1 MPQNTNLNV
10 SPYFDDF
17 QSSKN
22 FNKVL
27 FKPGTPVQA
36 RELTTLQSILQN
48 QIEKFGKHMFKEG
61 SVVIPGVFKYD
72 AYYTAVKVE
81 STFFGVPVEL
91 YYDKLVGLN
100 IKGKTSGITAKVVK
114 VLSESQSITG
124 NTTFYIKYEKGSDD
138 YQSEQFLDGESLTT
152 LADFTYGSTT
162 ISNGSDFAT
171 TISSNATSIGSAFTV
186 TRGVWFARGSF
197 VEVSPETII
206 LDQYSNEPS
215 YRVGFFIKE
224 EIVTA
229 VDDDSLYDN
238 AAGFSN
244 YTAPGA
250 DRFKISLQLS
260 KKEIDDFQDEN
271 FIELIRA
278 KAGAIT
284 RVSEKTV
291 YSEIAK
297 EFARRTFDESGNYY
311 VRKFDLES
319 KECLN
324 DRFSVFGTFFPE
336 GKTDDGNTPSK
347 DLLNIRVGP
356 GKAYVRG
363 YETEVY
369 GTTYLDVN
377 KPRTTQLVESA
388 AVPFEAGNKV
398 RLNNVL
404 NAAQIKLS
412 AATSDYVDLRSER
425 LATNKA
431 TASGSSIGRA
441 RVYDYKLQNA
451 GYVDASSV
459 WELYLIDIQT
469 DTQLTVNQ
477 AHTIALPAVI
487 EGSRSGARGYLRSA
501 VSSSTGIT
509 VSQVSGQFI
518 VDEPIIINGTEDGR
532 VITAVTTYDLSDV
545 KAVRSTAASRTF
557 AADVVLE
564 PKKEFTGRSFSITS
578 GGVVTSGTS
587 GWVKHFRVG
596 DIIAYKRG
604 GVTDITY
611 NKVSAVSP
619 TNNNMTVV
627 AAPATISGVCHKALP
642 SSTETVSD
650 LKIVSSRLRGSK
662 SGFLYAELPH
672 TNIESLDLTDSLL
685 QVRVENTS
693 QSTDG
698 SGQLDLPSLTGT
710 DYVYAP
716 FDEERYTVVYTDG
729 TIDTLTSDQV
739 VLTGGGKGA
748 TISGLTVSQSNN
760 VVVHSTQQKAKVKS
774 KQKTLRRSST
784 ISVYGSNRSYSGVS
798 TSIADGLTPST
809 IYGLRVQDREIS
821 LNVPDVVSVAA
832 VFESSGTGAPAIPAL
847 TLGSFNGPNGD
858 NSDIIL
864 GEIGVGHSSGASA
877 RVLARNG
884 TTKVDVIFKN
894 NQTFNDNEEVTF
906 GESGVKAVLSNVDPG
921 DNNIRNNFI
930 LDTGQRAEYYDFG
943 RLVRK
948 QYFPEPQGQ
957 LKIYL
962 DHYVINSEDSGDV
975 LTVNSYT
982 KDNYD
987 HVPSYENIRNT
998 DCIDLRPRVAEYSG
1012 SRSPFEF
1019 DSRDFSGAGGAPAVL
1034 VSDENLTFDY
1044 SHYLGRIDR
1053 LYLNTN
1059 STWTVHEGTPAVNPQ
1074 EPEPISGSFEIAKI
1088 EYKPYVYDAK
1098 KDVTITFRAN
1108 KRYTMKD
1115 IGHLEDRIEI
1125 LEETTSLSL
1134 LESKTQSLVITD
1146 PTTGLD
1152 RFKNGFVVDPFNTFD
1167 VADKSVPFLKYDIS
1181 DGKLVTRKYLDS
1193 IDLLVGS
1200 DSVVG
1205 TNGTPDLTVDPRYAE
1220 DLGSPN
1226 IKKTGDMVTLNY
1238 SEVTDF
1244 EQPFAS
1250 RVESVNPYAFRSWRG
1265 NLALNPSSD
1274 VFIERVFETVDDGTG
1289 YNNDIIVNTE
1299 SIPNMREQNIQFVGT
1314 KLKPGTNHYNWF
1326 AGVDMIENNIRTI
1339 PKLLEVTPVQG
1350 AFQTGETVRGMAVAT
1365 QNNSQGADLRFRL
1378 ASPNHKDGPYNNP
1391 TIVYTNNPY
1400 SPNVGLSSAYSET
1413 TTVLNIDTASL
1424 NQKSDANFFGY
1435 ATVNMRLVGETSGAE
1450 ADINNLRLITDNLGA
1465 VVGSYYIPADEFQN
1479 GTNTARLSSMRP
1491 QDQIPGLNFSRAAAE
1506 HFSEGEE
1513 ITEITLE
1520 RTEPIIPVPVVF
1532 NITEIT
1538 NNITNNITNITNVT
1552 NVTQNNIVQRNDD
1565 DGDPLAQSFFVE
1577 EESGIFLTAIEVY
1590 FSTKSETIP
1599 IDLSVVEIANGYPS
1613 RNVLKHG
1620 KVVLNPDQVQTS
1632 DDASIPTKFVFESP
1646 VFCPEG
1652 EYAFVLDSF
1661 TSDYQLW
1668 ISQMGEAEIS
1678 TANLSELGQVIIS
1691 QQPAIGSLFKGQTK
1705 STWTASQLEDMK
1717 YKAYKAEFVTDPG
1730 TLRMYNPQ
1738 LNEWG
1743 TRNKLP
1749 DNPIETFGK
1758 RVTVGLTSSVV
1769 GESGAVVHIGSKIL
1783 QNSNANASGIV
1794 AEKLAHLG
1802 TAANTL
1808 SITNAGLGYEDATY
1822 STVNFTSV
1830 TGKGSG
1836 AVGVVTVSSG
1846 AITGA
1851 TVKGVQTGKG
1861 YKVGDTITAA
1871 LGTKGLGKDLVLTVG
1886 VTTGTNALVLT
1897 GCSETNFDTTNLIQ
1911 YYNSTLGYGVTLANI
1926 TPNAVTVNADQYDG
1940 KHFKVT
1946 HSNHGHHAANNTVSL
1961 TNITGDSV
1969 PTKLTVGYGIS
1980 ATSTVSIASS
1990 TGFSWF
1996 EGAQVSAS
2004 NPGYA
2009 LVGDEVIKYTSVG
2022 TNSLTGTIT
2031 RGMDSTIAR
2040 SYNIDT
2046 PVQKYELSG
2055 VSLRKINT
2063 QHNLSNVGNVITD
2076 KITLDSYHVEITGS
2090 ASFTKDK
2097 HGGGDRGRGTAN
2109 IQYESIIPNITHKVP
2124 ERTAIEAKVR
2134 TTSATSIS
2142 GNETSFVDKGF
2153 EDVSL
2158 GGRTNFLY
2166 PKMVCSF
2173 DNEQSK
2179 LSELPGSKSFT
2190 MELQLSTVD
2199 PNVSPVVDV
2208 FRSSVITES
2217 SRINSPIDD
2226 FTNDRRA
2233 NTLDDPHET
2242 LYLTKVIK
2250 LENPATSLKVLFAA
2264 YRPSSADVRV
2274 LYRLFRADGDEID
2287 KVFSLFP
2294 GYDNLDASGDIIN
2307 EKSNSGRPD
2316 RKTVASLDD
2325 QFIEYEFTA
2334 EDLPQFTGFQVKV
2347 DIGSNNQ
2354 AESPELLDFRAV
2366 AVA

>member
-17 QSSKN
+17 ESSKN

-36 RELTTLQSILQN
+36 RELTTLQSILQG

-61 SVVIPGVFKYD
+61 SVVIPGVFQYD
-72 AYYTAVKVE
+72 SQYTAVKVE

-114 VLSESQSITG
+114 VLSSSTSIT
-124 NTTFYIKYEKGSDD
+124 NHTTLYVKYEKSSDD
-138 YQSEQFLDGESLTT
+138 YASEQFLDGENLTT
-152 LADFTYGSTT
+152 LSNFTYGTTT
-162 ISNGSDFAT
+162 ITDGSDFAT
-171 TISSNATSIGSAFTV
+171 AIKSNATALGSAFTV
-186 TRGVWFARGSF
+186 TKGVWFARGAF
-197 VEVSPETII
+197 VEVNQETLI
-206 LDQYSNEPS
+206 LDQYSNRPS

-224 EIVTA
+224 DIVTA
-229 VDDDSLYDN
+229 VDDDTLYDN

-250 DRFKISLQLS
+250 DRLKISFTLT
-260 KKEIDDFQDEN
+260 KKEIDDYQDES
-271 FIELIRA
+271 FIELLRA
-278 KAGAIT
+278 KEGEVT
-284 RVSEKTV
+284 RVADKTV

-311 VRKFDLES
+311 VRKFDLEA

-324 DRFSVFGTFFPE
+324 DRHSVFGTFYP
-336 GKTDDGNTPSK
+336 GSITDDGNEPSK
-347 DLLNIRVGP
+347 DLMNIRVGP
-356 GKAYVRG
+356 GKAYVKG

-369 GTTYLDVN
+369 GSTFLDVD
-377 KPRTTQLVESA
+377 KPRTTELVESSV
-388 AVPFEAGNKV
+388 VPFQAGNKI

-425 LATNKA
+425 LGGTKS

-459 WELYLIDIQT
+459 WELFLIDIQT

-501 VSSSTGIT
+501 VSNSTGIT
-509 VSQVSGQFI
+509 LNQVSGQFI
-518 VDEPIIINGTEDGR
+518 VDEQIIINGTEDGR
-532 VITAVTTYDLSDV
+532 VITAVTEYDLSDV

-564 PKKEFTGRSFSITS
+564 TKKEFSGRSFSITS
-578 GGVVTSGTS
+578 GGVVTSGRA
-587 GWVKHFRVG
+587 GWVKSFRIG
-596 DIIAYKRG
+596 DIVAYKRG
-604 GVTDITY
+604 GVTDVTY
-611 NKVSAVSP
+611 NKVSAVSAA
-619 TNNNMTVV
+619 NNNITLV

-642 SSTETVSD
+642 SSTTTVSD
-650 LKIVSSRLRGSK
+650 LKILSSKIRS
-662 SGFLYAELPH
+662 SNNGFLYAELPD
-672 TNIESLDLTDSLL
+672 TNIESIDLTDSIM
-685 QVRVENTS
+685 QVRVESTG

-698 SGQLDLPSLTGT
+698 SGQMDLPSLTGT

-716 FDEERYTVVYTDG
+716 FDEERYTISYTDG
-729 TIDTLTSDQV
+729 SVETLTSDQV
-739 VLTGGGKGA
+739 VLTSGGKGV
-748 TISGLTVSQSNN
+748 TISGLTASQSNN

-774 KQKTLRRSST
+774 KQKTLTRQAILNVT
-784 ISVYGSNRSYSGVS
+784 GSNRSYSGVS
-798 TSIADGLTPST
+798 TSISDGLTPSDV
-809 IYGLRVQDREIS
+809 YGKRVQDREIS
-821 LNVPDVVSVAA
+821 LDVPDVVGVTA
-832 VFESSGTGAPAIPAL
+832 VFESSGNAEPSVPSL
-847 TLGSFNGPNGD
+847 TLGSFNGPNGN

-864 GEIGVGHSSGASA
+864 GEVGVGQSSGAA
-877 RVLARNG
+877 ALVLARSG
-884 TTKVDVIFKN
+884 TTKIDVLFKN
-894 NQTFNDNEEVTF
+894 SNLFSDNEEVTF
-906 GESGVKAVLSNVDPG
+906 EESGVRAVLSNVDSG
-921 DNNIRNNFI
+921 DPNIRNNFI
-930 LDTGQRAEYYDFG
+930 LDSGQREEYYDFG

-948 QYFPEPQGQ
+948 QNFPEPQGR
-957 LKIYL
+957 LKVYY
-962 DHYVINSEDSGDV
+962 DYYTINSEDSGDI
-975 LTVNSYT
+975 LTVNSYD
-982 KDNYD
+982 KANYD
-987 HVPSYENIRNT
+987 TVPALDNVRNT
-998 DCIDLRPRVAEYSG
+998 DVIDLRPRVAPYSG

-1019 DSRDFSGAGGAPAVL
+1019 DSRDFSAAGQSATVL
-1034 VSDENLTFDY
+1034 VSDENIQFDY
-1044 SHYLGRIDR
+1044 KHYLGRIDR
-1053 LYLNTN
+1053 LFLNKDA
-1059 STWTVHEGTPAVNPQ
+1059 TWSFQKGVPSVRPV
-1074 EPEPISGSFEIAKI
+1074 EPETLGESFEIAKI
-1088 EYKPYVYDAK
+1088 EYKPYVYNPK
-1098 KDVTITFRAN
+1098 KDVKITFRAN

-1115 IGHLEDRIEI
+1115 IGRLEDRIEN

-1134 LESKTQSLVITD
+1134 LESKTESLVITD
-1146 PTTGLD
+1146 STTGLD

-1181 DGKLVTRKYLDS
+1181 DGKLISRRYVDS

-1200 DSVVG
+1200 DSIVG
-1205 TNGTPDLTVDPRYAE
+1205 TNGTPDLTVDPRFAT
-1220 DLGSPN
+1220 DLGSTN
-1226 IKKTGDMVTLNY
+1226 IKKTGDLVTLDY
-1238 SEVTDF
+1238 SEVEDF
-1244 EQPFAS
+1244 QQPFAT

-1265 NLALNPSSD
+1265 NLTLNPESD
-1274 VFIERVFETVDDGTG
+1274 VFTERVFETQDDGIG
-1289 YNNDIIVNTE
+1289 FNNDIIVTTDP
-1299 SIPNMREQNIQFVGT
+1299 IPNMREQNIQFVGT

-1326 AGVDMIENNIRTI
+1326 AGTDMIENNIYTI
-1339 PKLLEVTPVQG
+1339 PKLLEVTPIQG
-1350 AFQTGETVRGMAVAT
+1350 AFRTGETVRGLSVST
-1365 QNNSQGADLRFRL
+1365 QNVSQGSDLRFRL
-1378 ASPNHKDGPYNNP
+1378 ASPNHKDGPYNSP
-1391 TIVYTNNPY
+1391 TITFTNNPY

-1424 NQKSDANFFGY
+1424 NQKSDANFFGF
-1435 ATVNMRLVGETSGAE
+1435 ASVGMRLVGEESGAE
-1450 ADINNLRLITDNLGA
+1450 AVISDLRLITDDLGA
-1465 VVGSYYIPADEFQN
+1465 VIGSYYIPGDSFNN
-1479 GTNTARLSSMRP
+1479 GTNTARLSSIRP
-1491 QDQIPGLNFSRAAAE
+1491 QDTIPGLNYSRAAAD

-1513 ITEITLE
+1513 ITELTLE
-1520 RTEPIIPVPVVF
+1520 RTLPVFPPPQVF
-1532 NITEIT
+1532 NIT
-1538 NNITNNITNITNVT
+1538 NITNNITNITNT
-1552 NVTQNNIVQRNDD
+1552 PRPQPRNNDD
-1565 DGDPLAQSFFVE
+1565 DHGDPLAQSFFVDE
-1577 EESGIFLTAIEVY
+1577 DPGIFLTSIEVY
-1590 FSTKSETIP
+1590 FMNKSNTIP
-1599 IDLSVVEIANGYPS
+1599 IDLAVVEVVNGYPS
-1613 RNVLKHG
+1613 QSVARNG
-1620 KVVLNPDQVQTS
+1620 KVTLNPDQVFTS
-1632 DDASIPTKFVFESP
+1632 TDATVPTKFTFDSP
-1646 VFCPEG
+1646 VYLPTG
-1652 EYAFVLDSF
+1652 EYAFVLDSN

-1668 ISQMGEAEIS
+1668 ISQMGETEIA
-1678 TANLSELGQVIIS
+1678 TANLSELGQVIVS

-1717 YKAYKAEFVTDPG
+1717 YTAYKAEFVSDPG

-1738 LNEWG
+1738 LSEWG

-1749 DNPIETFGK
+1749 ENPIETFGK

-1769 GESGAVVHIGSKIL
+1769 GASGAVVHIGTKI
-1783 QNSNANASGIV
+1783 QQVSNAGASGIV

-1808 SITNAGLGYEDATY
+1808 SITNAGSGYEDATY
-1822 STVNFTSV
+1822 NNIDFASI

-1846 AITGA
+1846 SITGA
-1851 TVKGVQTGKG
+1851 TVKGVLTGKG
-1861 YKVGDTITAA
+1861 YKVGDTLTAA

-1911 YYNSTLGYGVTLANI
+1911 YYNPTLGYGVTLANI

-1946 HSNHGHHAANNTVSL
+1946 HPNHGHHAANNTVSL

-2153 EDVSL
+2153 EDISL

-2334 EDLPQFTGFQVKV
+2334 EDLPQFTGFQIKV
-2347 DIGSNNQ
+2347 DIGSINQ
-2354 AESPELLDFRAV
+2354 AEAPELLDFRAV